1 MHLLVHAAAVRVPV
15 NKRRCT
21 IAMNRQAQK
30 LVSRF
35 NAASTKRMARAN
47 AKDAANRPEL
57 TSRLWKQIE
66 DVTDML
72 NDTPISEIEALR
84 TGDDARV
91 EKIMA
96 LLQSVKRV
104 MTEAKLK
111 Q

>member
-1 MHLLVHAAAVRVPV
+1 MINDQLPQAADVRRLYDCLEDKKAIAVLD
-15 NKRRCT
+15 KRHG
-21 IAMNRQAQK
+21 IEKAHE
-30 LVSRF
+30 VV
-35 NAASTKRMARAN
+35 AA
-47 AKDAANRPEL
+47 DRPEL

-84 TGDDARV
+84 TGDDAKV
-91 EKIMA
+91 EKIIA
-96 LLQSVKRV
+96 LLQSVKRI